1 MSHRLYGL
9 HTGASRDRPSLSQ
22 SLRRGGLVSAFFT
35 LCLLV
40 DSGVTAA
47 ASPRVRPQSR
57 CQSLSVEGESVLY
70 VAVGFVAVVVVIAD
84 VSFVKAIA
92 VFSSVVVVVACM
104 SLRS

>member
-1 MSHRLYGL
+1 ML
-9 HTGASRDRPSLSQ
+9 HGTRPSLSQ

-35 LCLLV
+35 LCSLV

-70 VAVGFVAVVVVIAD
+70 VAVGFVAVVVIAD
-84 VSFVKAIA
+84 VSFVKAVA
-92 VFSSVVVVVACM
+92 VISSGVVVVAGM

>member
-1 MSHRLYGL
+1 M
-9 HTGASRDRPSLSQ
+9 
-22 SLRRGGLVSAFFT
+22 
-35 LCLLV
+35 

-47 ASPRVRPQSR
+47 ASPRVRSQSR

-92 VFSSVVVVVACM
+92 VFSSVVVVVARM
-104 SLRS
+104 SLRN

>member
-1 MSHRLYGL
+1 ML
-9 HTGASRDRPSLSQ
+9 HGTRPSLSQ

-35 LCLLV
+35 LCSLV

-70 VAVGFVAVVVVIAD
+70 VAVGFVAVVVIAD
-84 VSFVKAIA
+84 VSFVKAVA
-92 VFSSVVVVVACM
+92 VFSSGVVVVAGM

>member
-1 MSHRLYGL
+1 M
-9 HTGASRDRPSLSQ
+9 
-22 SLRRGGLVSAFFT
+22 
-35 LCLLV
+35 
-40 DSGVTAA
+40 
-47 ASPRVRPQSR
+47 
-57 CQSLSVEGESVLY
+57 Y